1 MENEKFAEI
10 ISNNCISL
18 VTYRK
23 SGEEVA
29 TPVWVISYENGGL
42 IRTGSD
48 TGKLKR
54 IKNNSKCTIAPCT
67 NNGKI
72 TGDKIEITAEI
83 SEKFSE
89 NPNRKEINKKF
100 RKKYKLFDFGIGLL
114 RRKTSVS
121 TIKIIPG
128 KN

>member
-42 IRTGSD
+42 IRTGSN

-54 IKNNSKCTIAPCT
+54 IKNNSQCTIAPCT
-67 NNGKI
+67 NTGKI
-72 TGDKIEITAEI
+72 TGNKIEVIAEI

-89 NPNRKEINKKF
+89 NPNRKVINKKF
-100 RKKYKLFDFGIGLL
+100 REKYKLFDFSIGLL
-114 RRKTSVS
+114 RRRTSVS

>member
-42 IRTGSD
+42 IRTGSN

-83 SEKFSE
+83 SENSAKIPTE
-89 NPNRKEINKKF
+89 KK
-100 RKKYKLFDFGIGLL
+100 
-114 RRKTSVS
+114 
-121 TIKIIPG
+121 
-128 KN
+128 